1 MMKQTYPPRSELPP
15 IELIGNS
22 QVLVGACDGILE
34 YEPETVKLR
43 AGKRLIRINGRGLDL
58 CNLTENTVV
67 IRGLV
72 VSVEFEG

>member
-1 MMKQTYPPRSELPP
+1 MKQNYSQRSEIPP

-22 QVLVGACDGILE
+22 RVLVGDCDGILE

-67 IRGLV
+67 IRGLI